1 MFKRCLTSLFI
12 LLLIGSVSASA
23 AAQSGAVR
31 AGKKAAV
38 IRTVADMSAAEA
50 PTAAATGSTQ
60 TPAAAR
66 AGNQLSDT
74 AKIVIVAAIITAI
87 VIIKVKTRRERVC
100 GPLSGC
106 PLF

>member
-1 MFKRCLTSLFI
+1 MFKRCLTSLFT

-31 AGKKAAV
+31 HGKTAV
-38 IRTVADMSAAEA
+38 IKTVSDTPLVET
-50 PTAAATGSTQ
+50 PTPAGTGSAQ
-60 TPAAAR
+60 TPPAAR

-74 AKIVIVAAIITAI
+74 AKFLIAAAVITTI
-87 VIIKVKTRRERVC
+87 VIIAVKNRRERVC